1 MTSDEIK
8 RTTTMNKV
16 LWRYGL
22 KADRH
27 GMLSCPFHGKD
38 QHASMKIYKDGFNCF
53 ACGANGD
60 IFAFVMEYEG
70 VSFKQAFQIL
80 GGTYEHAAPEERRKA
95 SLDVKRR
102 KLQAESER
110 RKAERK
116 KQELKERNIAITIYR
131 KLLTTVE
138 PTSDLW
144 VRWSF
149 RLWDLEHQIEW
160 ELDI

>member
-1 MTSDEIK
+1 
-8 RTTTMNKV
+8 MNEV

-22 KADRH
+22 KADRR

-38 QHASMKIYKDGFNCF
+38 QHASMKIYKDGYNCF

-80 GGTYEHAAPEERRKA
+80 GGTYERTAPEERRKA

-116 KQELKERNIAITIYR
+116 KQELKERNVAITIYR

-138 PTSDLW
+138 PTSELW